1 MKTASSEALE
11 EATLGARPEHTASFA
26 EGVKFSSDLQ
36 VFQAV
41 GRTAAFWR
49 RASRIYFGYKSAQ
62 ARAAFLGHPGQTAKD
77 NFWHKHHAWAGAEMY
92 SLAVDLRGFYLK
104 VSHEVAAAAASV
116 LLDEASIT
124 TTERCLQR
132 TSAHMM
138 LDLQV
143 GQFLGAR
150 GDFVPMPICQQLSRL
165 HDQVIDHLTYAS
177 CCTCACQSQ
186 QHLYWQYQCNMASR
200 CKENACSLVTWR
212 ASTHACFL
220 KGIHLSRMALLSIAI
235 AGRSSQKHS

>member
-11 EATLGARPEHTASFA
+11 EATSGARPERTASTA

-62 ARAAFLGHPGQTAKD
+62 ARAAFLGHPGQSAKD

-116 LLDEASIT
+116 HLDEANIT
-124 TTERCLQR
+124 TETNERCMQR
-132 TSAHMM
+132 MSAL

-165 HDQVIDHLTYAS
+165 HDQVIDHLTCAS

-186 QHLYWQYQCNMASR
+186 QRPFWQYQCNMANR
-200 CKENACSLVTWR
+200 CKGHACPLVTSH
-212 ASTHACFL
+212 ASIHACFL
-220 KGIHLSRMALLSIAI
+220 KCIHLSCMALLSIAI
-235 AGRSSQKHS
+235 AGRSS

>member
-11 EATLGARPEHTASFA
+11 EATLGSRPERTASFA

-77 NFWHKHHAWAGAEMY
+77 SFWHKHHAWAGAEMY

-104 VSHEVAAAAASV
+104 VSHEVAEAAAPIC
-116 LLDEASIT
+116 LDEASIT
-124 TTERCLQR
+124 TTARCLQR
-132 TSAHMM
+132 KSAHTL

-177 CCTCACQSQ
+177 CCTSACQSHQ
-186 QHLYWQYQCNMASR
+186 RLYCQYHAIWQADAKDMPARWLHGTHPFLNAS
-200 CKENACSLVTWR
+200 
-212 ASTHACFL
+212 
-220 KGIHLSRMALLSIAI
+220 
-235 AGRSSQKHS
+235 